1 MLSMVTANRL
11 HALDAVRAMA
21 LLLGIVLHA
30 CMSFLPA
37 MRDIGFPVV
46 DDSPSE
52 ALNALF
58 LWIHMFRMP
67 LFFLMAGY
75 FARLMVHRAGVPAFV
90 RDRGLR
96 ILRPLVL
103 GWIAIVPLTGGILYA
118 VARQEHMPLFHPNIP
133 PGSALQFPLAH
144 LWFLY
149 VLLLVYLGFLALRWC
164 CLRWLE
170 PGGRVLR
177 MLRVVDTSVY
187 LVVAFPVGVFLLAAP
202 VAIALFH
209 YEWWWPAIGIPTPD
223 YSLLPNPPALIG
235 FGLAFTMGW
244 LMQRQP
250 GLLLTQA
257 RLWFVYLA
265 LGIAL
270 TAECV
275 VIAGTSMAATI
286 ADPSQ
291 RMIYALCY
299 CAASW
304 CWIFAMTGA
313 AVRFL
318 PRENPRWRYVAD
330 ASYWMYLVHLPLVFA
345 LQALV
350 MHWPLHWSLKFVLV
364 LSLAL
369 ALPLISYKYLVRTT
383 WLGAMLNGRRHKD
396 GGPAL
401 SAQ

>member
-1 MLSMVTANRL
+1 MWFMATVNRL
-11 HALDAVRAMA
+11 HALDAVRAVA

-30 CMSFLPA
+30 CLSFLPA

-67 LFFLMAGY
+67 LFFLMAGF
-75 FARLMVHRAGVPAFV
+75 FARLMVQRQGVAAFA

-103 GWIAIVPLTGGILYA
+103 GWITIVPLTGGILYA
-118 VARQEHMPLFHPNIP
+118 VARQENKPLFHPNIP
-133 PGSALQFPLAH
+133 PGSALEFPLAH

-149 VLLLVYLGFLALRWC
+149 VLLLLYLGFMALRWLC
-164 CLRWLE
+164 MQWLDRY
-170 PGGRVLR
+170 GR
-177 MLRVVDTSVY
+177 MLPTLRAVDACVY
-187 LVVAFPVGVFLLAAP
+187 FLIAYPVGVFVLAAP
-202 VAIALFH
+202 LAVALYH
-209 YEWWWPAIGIPTPD
+209 YEWWWASIGIPTPD

-235 FGLAFTMGW
+235 YGLAFTMGW
-244 LMQRQP
+244 LIQRQP

-257 RLWFVYLA
+257 RLWLVYLA

-270 TAECV
+270 TGECV
-275 VIAGTSMAATI
+275 FIAGTAMAAII
-286 ADPSQ
+286 ADPTQ

-318 PRENPRWRYVAD
+318 PQENPRWRYLAD

-345 LQALV
+345 LQAMV

-364 LSLAL
+364 LGLAL
-369 ALPLISYKYLVRTT
+369 ALPLLSYKYLVRHT
-383 WLGAMLNGRRHKD
+383 WLGAMLNGRRYPGSKL
-396 GGPAL
+396 AL
-401 SAQ
+401 PIQ